1 MNKNLWL
8 WCKGDFIVS
17 LARNHQHKYLYT
29 SGVKCTMRLAAFLK
43 GKAPLNNQSLQLRG
57 TNCEETF
64 VKPKKTNKTSCLT
77 IKHATIDS
85 A

>member
-1 MNKNLWL
+1 
-8 WCKGDFIVS
+8 
-17 LARNHQHKYLYT
+17 
-29 SGVKCTMRLAAFLK
+29 MRLAAFLK

-57 TNCEETF
+57 TNFEQTF